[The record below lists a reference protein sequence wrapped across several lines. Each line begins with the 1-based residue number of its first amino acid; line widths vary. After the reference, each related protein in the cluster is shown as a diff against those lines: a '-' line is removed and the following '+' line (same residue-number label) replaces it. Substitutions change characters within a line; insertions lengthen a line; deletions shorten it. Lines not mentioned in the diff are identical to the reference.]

1 MTWLTKFFRKEEQRR
16 PEPDPG
22 AARAQSELLASE
34 RSVHRSKI
42 EGEEARE
49 LTERL
54 RAIRKRNHLAASLR
68 LRLQEGLRD

>member
-1 MTWLTKFFRKEEQRR
+1 MTWLTRLFKKEDPR
-16 PEPDPG
+16 PEPDPS

-34 RSVHRSKI
+34 RSVQRSKI
-42 EGEEARE
+42 EGEEARQ

-54 RAIRKRNHLAASLR
+54 REIRRQNHLAAGLR